1 MKNFTLKFALTLLLG
16 LGMAAAAMAQKI
28 GGVVKDSAGNPVIGA
43 SVVVEGTTLGASSG
57 VDGSWT
63 LQVPDASKKTLVV
76 SYIGMKTQR
85 VAIGTKTQIDVT
97 LEVESTALD
106 DVVVV
111 GYAAVK
117 RRDVVGSVASVSA
130 DALTQMP
137 VNSVTEALSGRMAG
151 VTVTATEGDP
161 DAEIKIRVRGGGSIT
176 QDNSPLYI
184 VDGFPV
190 ESISDIPASEI
201 ASIDVLKDAFSTAI
215 YGARGA
221 NGVVIVTTKSGE
233 SGRITVNYNAYYGI
247 KKFANQDALT
257 PMTPYEFVQY
267 QYEAAMVEG
276 KLATNYEPYFGGF
289 ADMDLYRNLQGIDWL
304 DQTFGRTGTTFNHN
318 LSISGGGDK
327 FKWTAGYAHIDE
339 RAIMVG
345 STFKRNNLNFKASYK
360 PTKKVSFDFSIRYSD
375 TNVRGAGSNSYND
388 SGSTSGN
395 GRVKHAIQYRPFPFT
410 TAVSGD
416 EDETSAGDNVNPL
429 IATADND
436 SRYERKNWNGNAAFQ
451 WEIVDNL
458 KLRVEAGL
466 DTYDQTKDRFYG
478 MTTYLIYNSNRPGP
492 ATQYTDYT
500 RNKIR
505 STNTLSY
512 DFKNVIGNKDH
523 SLNLLMGQEYIV
535 TRSNTLTAWAY
546 DFPEFYDSMMAWQ
559 MMSSATGTRS
569 VNNFY
574 DPDDRLFSFFGRL
587 NYDYKGKYMFSAT
600 MRADGSS
607 KFAKDNQWGYFP
619 SAAVSWRLSGEE
631 WMKDITWIDNLKLRY
646 SYGTA
651 GNNNIPS
658 GLMLQEYAGNDNASN
673 WYLYDNWWGV
683 AKDDDAKIVMAN
695 PDLTWE
701 TTYSHNLG
709 LDFSFLRGRING
721 SVDVYQN
728 NTKDLLIKYPLTGSG
743 YEYQYRNL
751 GETRNRGV
759 ELAATFVL
767 LEKPDYG
774 LTFTANASYNE
785 NTVMDL
791 GGLDFLDGLQS
802 GWVSANEVG
811 TDYRVTVGSALG
823 QMYGYVSDGR
833 YEVDDFNYVDG
844 KWVLKEGVVDCSAVI
859 GTTYLRPGAM
869 KLRNVDG
876 SADNKVTTAD
886 RTIIGNAQPKWTG
899 GFSLTGY
906 AYGFDFAANFNWVYG
921 NQIYNANK
929 IEFTTERGTNNK
941 FRNLIDMMATQNRWT
956 NIDWSTGELITDP
969 TQLAEANAGTTMWSP
984 LMSTAVFSDWA
995 VEDGSFL
1002 RLSSVTLGY
1011 TLPDR
1016 WMQKLHIKK
1025 FRLYVTGANLF
1036 CWTGYSGYDPE
1047 VDTRRATPLTPGVD
1061 YSAYPRS
1068 RSVVFGANLTF

>member
-1 MKNFTLKFALTLLLG
+1 MKNFTLKFALFLLLG
-16 LGMAAAAMAQKI
+16 VGLVSTAAAQQI
-28 GGVVKDSAGNPVIGA
+28 GGVVKDSAGDPVIGA
-43 SVVVEGTTLGASSG
+43 SVVVDGTTLGVSSG
-57 VDGSWT
+57 IDGSWS
-63 LQVPDASKKTLVV
+63 LDVPDASKKTLVF
-76 SYIGMKTQR
+76 SYVGMKTQR
-85 VAIGTKTQIDVT
+85 VEIGTRTRIDVT
-97 LEVESTALD
+97 LESESTALD

-117 RRDVVGSVASVSA
+117 RRDVVGSVASVSSE
-130 DALTQMP
+130 ALMQMP
-137 VNSVTEALSGRMAG
+137 VASVTEAMAGRMAG
-151 VTVTATEGDP
+151 VSVTASEGDP

-190 ESISDIPASEI
+190 ESITDIPASDI

-233 SGRITVNYNAYYGI
+233 AGKVTVNYNVYYGI

-276 KLATNYEPYFGGF
+276 KLENNYYPYFGGF
-289 ADMDLYRNLQGIDWL
+289 SDMDLYKNVKGIDWL

-339 RAIMVG
+339 RAIMIG
-345 STFKRNNLNFKASYK
+345 SEFKRNNLNFKANYK
-360 PTKKVSFDFSIRYSD
+360 PSKKIGFDFSIRYSD
-375 TNVRGAGSNSYND
+375 TDVRGAGSNSYND

-410 TAVSGD
+410 TAASGD
-416 EDETSAGDNVNPL
+416 DDETMAGDNVSPL

-436 SRYERKNWNGNAAFQ
+436 SRYSRTNWNANAAFQ
-451 WEIVDNL
+451 WEIVKNL

-466 DTYDQTKDRFYG
+466 DTYRQTKDRFYG

-500 RNKIR
+500 REKIR
-505 STNTLSY
+505 NTNTLSY
-512 DFKNVIGNKDH
+512 DFENVFNNDDH
-523 SLNLLMGQEYIV
+523 SLNLLVGQEYIV

-546 DFPEFYDSMMAWQ
+546 DFPDFYDSMMAWQ

-569 VNNFY
+569 INNFY
-574 DPDDRLFSFFGRL
+574 DPDDMLFSFFGRV
-587 NYDYKGKYMFSAT
+587 NYDYKGKYMVSGT

-607 KFAKDNQWGYFP
+607 KFAEGNQWGYFP
-619 SAAVSWRLSGEE
+619 SAAVSWRISGEE
-631 WMKDITWIDNLKLRY
+631 ALKDIDWLDNLKLRY

-658 GLMLQEYAGNDNASN
+658 GLMLQEFAGSDNPNN

-683 AKDDDAKIVMAN
+683 AKDDNGKIVMAN

-701 TTYSHNLG
+701 TTYSHNIG
-709 LDFSFLRGRING
+709 LDFSFIRGRVSG

-728 NTKDLLIKYPLTGSG
+728 NTKDLLIQYPLTGSG

-751 GETRNRGV
+751 GETRNRGI

-767 LEKPDYG
+767 LEKPKYG
-774 LTFTANASYNE
+774 LTFSANASYNE
-785 NTVMDL
+785 NRVMSL
-791 GGLDFLDGLQS
+791 GGLDYLDGLQS
-802 GWVSANEVG
+802 GWASSEIG
-811 TDYRVTVGSALG
+811 TDYRVRVGGSLG
-823 QMYGYVSDGR
+823 EMYGYVSDGR
-833 YEVDDFNYVDG
+833 YEVDDFDYIDG
-844 KWVLKEGVVDCSAVI
+844 KWVLKEGIVDCSAVI
-859 GTTYLRPGAM
+859 GSTYLRPGAM
-869 KLRNVDG
+869 KLKNVDG
-876 SADNKVTTAD
+876 SEDNRVTTDD

-899 GFSLTGY
+899 GFSLSGY
-906 AYGFDFAANFNWVYG
+906 AYGFDFSANFNWVYG

-929 IEFTTERGTNNK
+929 IEFTSERGTKNN
-941 FRNLIDMMATQNRWT
+941 FRNLLNTMATQNRWT
-956 NIDWSTGELITDP
+956 NIDWATGELITDP
-969 TQLAEANAGTTMWSP
+969 EQLRTVNEGTTMWSP
-984 LMSTAVFSDWA
+984 LMSSAVFSDWA

-1002 RLSSVTLGY
+1002 RLSSVTVGY
-1011 TLPDR
+1011 TLPER
-1016 WMQKLHIKK
+1016 WMKKLRIQR
-1025 FRLYVTGANLF
+1025 FRLYVTGTNLF